1 MALDG
6 VIVPDVVAAVVD
18 WVKVILVIL
27 WPTTKLLAVIW
38 DKDLS
43 IVVVPFKVW
52 LLAFIVTFRLEI
64 VNVFVVV
71 PE

>member
-43 IVVVPFKVW
+43 IVVVP
-52 LLAFIVTFRLEI
+52 
-64 VNVFVVV
+64 
-71 PE
+71 